1 MVIIK
6 YDKQFMFDPALLK
19 TFVTVAQTRSFT
31 AAGGRLNLGQSTISQ
46 HVRRLEQAA
55 GRRLFQRDTHSVSLT
70 ADGEVM
76 LDLAETILAANDR
89 ARRYFAGSELRGRLR
104 FGASED
110 FVQSRLPE
118 VLRSFMRQ
126 HPSVDLELT
135 IGLSGVLYE
144 MMDAGRLDLVLA
156 KRRLGDERG
165 EKVWRERL
173 VWAGRDDWVPPG
185 DGRVPLVAF
194 PPPSVTRAVAQEV
207 LDSHGIPWRI
217 ACTCGGLAGLR
228 AATLA
233 GFGLMVQPQSMI
245 PTGLVEIRPS
255 PSLPSLGEIEFVL
268 ASPTRHRRGAAAELA
283 QAILISGTRLTSR
296 DAVRG

>member
-1 MVIIK
+1 
-6 YDKQFMFDPALLK
+6 MFDPLLLK

-31 AAGGRLNLGQSTISQ
+31 GAGNRLGLGQSTISQ
-46 HVRRLEQAA
+46 HVRRLEEMT
-55 GRRLFQRDTHSVSLT
+55 GRRLFLRDTHSVRLT

-76 LDLAETILAANDR
+76 LDMAEGILAANDR
-89 ARRYFAGSELRGRLR
+89 ARRYFSGSELRGRLR

-118 VLRSFMRQ
+118 VLRAFMRQ

-173 VWAGRDDWVPPG
+173 VWVGRDGTVVSADE
-185 DGRVPLVAF
+185 RVPLVMF
-194 PPPSVTRAVAQEV
+194 PPPSITRAVAQEV
-207 LDSHGIPWRI
+207 LDRHFIPWRI

-245 PTGLVEIRPS
+245 PSGLVEIRPS
-255 PSLPSLGEIEFVL
+255 AVLPPLGEIEFVL
-268 ASPTRHRRGAAAELA
+268 ASPSRQVRGAAAELA
-283 QAILISGTRLTSR
+283 EVILANGTRLSLQ
-296 DAVRG
+296 